1 MSIEDNKKLVEEFYA
16 ALDRAEFDRMGEFCH
31 PDFVFYSQVDTPK
44 PGVTGLIDSERPSFE
59 AFESYSFALKQM
71 VAEGDKV
78 AAYLLF
84 EGKNHVRQLGALA
97 PLNKDLRM
105 SVFCL
110 LTIKDGK
117 IIEKRAHIDGADA
130 IAQLSAA

>member
-1 MSIEDNKKLVEEFYA
+1 MSIEDNKKLAQEFYA
-16 ALDRAEFDRMGEFCH
+16 ALDRGEFDRMDEFCH
-31 PDFVFYSQVDTPK
+31 KDFVFYSQVDTPK
-44 PGVTGLIDSERPSFE
+44 PGVSGLIDSERPSFE
-59 AFESYSFALKQM
+59 AFESYSFALKQV

-84 EGKNHVRQLGALA
+84 EGKNHIRQLGVMA
-97 PLNKDLRM
+97 PHNKDLRM

-110 LTIKDGK
+110 LTFKDGK

-130 IAQLSAA
+130 LAQLAAG